1 MRPRNVKFDT
11 ERTFALLKMYGI
23 SKTDAA
29 NAVMDVRDTPE
40 SKKRIFQ
47 RYFSKGE
54 IPANLLWELAF
65 RLDVSPRYLSGEL
78 DKPKSFLEDAPY
90 YAGFQPEDYTRI
102 LFGLSGNPKVYSL
115 SQEETQTLL
124 GRIKV
129 IDTEVINQF
138 VEDIPPAPPRNI
150 RENFGL
156 KDDPKCFS
164 YNVKTVS
171 DLLQFV
177 SDRTTK
183 DDKREN

>member
-102 LFGLSGNPKVYSL
+102 LFDLSGNPKVYSL

-183 DDKREN
+183 DDKKED